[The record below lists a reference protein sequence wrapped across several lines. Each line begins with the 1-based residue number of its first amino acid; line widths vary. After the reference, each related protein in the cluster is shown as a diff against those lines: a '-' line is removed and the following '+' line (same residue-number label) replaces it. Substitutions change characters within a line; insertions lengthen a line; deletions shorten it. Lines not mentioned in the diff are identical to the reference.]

1 MFRRCCA
8 LFMLLLCCLVLLTAC
23 GGGQE
28 IETCLFVLALGIDP
42 APDGSLTVT
51 AKALSG
57 SQDSP
62 ESGQSG
68 ESGGSSGGEG
78 GAQSASSTE
87 QSEPGYITLSAT
99 AASSLR
105 AMSLLSATTPRTLNL
120 SQLREVVINQTLAE
134 SGATLTILREI
145 YAIFRANGAAIIVVT
160 PDNAGDFV
168 RSQRASLGVRLSQHL
183 DLLFDHFAQLGTIPP
198 DTTLSSVISAMESS
212 VCDAMAVYAAT
223 NDFENTLVLAG
234 DEDLNRLPGHLPR
247 TAPFTNEYLG
257 TALFSGPR
265 MTGTLTGEETSIL
278 NLITGSTFSQ
288 MTIIGG
294 AQYKVN
300 ARPNIKRHI
309 SREDGALEVHVSI
322 SFTHIAG
329 DIDQTSQEL
338 AAELER
344 SAVHLLARLQ
354 ACESDAACYGHLAV
368 RRFPDIASWEAYDWR
383 AAYGNAPVRATV
395 DVRIL

>member
-1 MFRRCCA
+1 MLRRCCL
-8 LFMLLLCCLVLLTAC
+8 LFSLLLCCLFLLTAC

-28 IETCLFVLALGIDP
+28 IETCLFVLSMGIDP

-51 AKALSG
+51 VKALSG
-57 SQDSP
+57 SQEAP
-62 ESGQSG
+62 ESGHGGNTAG
-68 ESGGSSGGEG
+68 ED
-78 GAQSASSTE
+78 ASTAE

-134 SGATLTILREI
+134 SGATLTVLREI
-145 YAIFRANGAAIIVVT
+145 YAIFRANGGAVIVVT

-183 DLLFDHFAQLGTIPP
+183 DLLFDHFAELGTIPP

-212 VCDAMAVYAAT
+212 VCDAMAVYAAA

-234 DEDLNRLPGHLPR
+234 DEDLGRLPGHLPR
-247 TAPFTNEYLG
+247 TAPFTDEYLG

-300 ARPNIKRHI
+300 ARPRVKRSI
-309 SREDGALEVHVSI
+309 SREDGALEVSVSI

-344 SAVHLLARLQ
+344 AAVQLISRLQ
-354 ACESDAACYGHLAV
+354 AAESDAACYGHFAV
-368 RRFPDIASWEAYDWR
+368 RRFPDIASWKAYNWA
-383 AAYGNAPVRATV
+383 AAYQSAPVRARVT
-395 DVRIL
+395 VRIL

>member
-1 MFRRCCA
+1 MPRRLA
-8 LFMLLLCCLVLLTAC
+8 LLALLLCCLVSLTAC

-28 IETCLFVLALGIDP
+28 IETCLFVLSMGIDP

-51 AKALSG
+51 VKALSG
-57 SQDSP
+57 SQESP
-62 ESGQSG
+62 ESGQDTAHG
-68 ESGGSSGGEG
+68 DD
-78 GAQSASSTE
+78 AQDTSAE

-99 AASSLR
+99 ATSSLR

-120 SQLREVVINQTLAE
+120 SQLREIVLNRTLAE

-145 YAIFRANGAAIIVVT
+145 YAIFRANGGAVIVVT
-160 PDNAGDFV
+160 PDNAGDFI

-183 DLLFDHFAQLGTIPP
+183 DLLFDHFAELGTIPP

-212 VCDAMAVYAAT
+212 VCDAIAVYAAT
-223 NDFENTLVLAG
+223 NDFENTLMLAE

-247 TAPFTNEYLG
+247 TAPFPTEYLG
-257 TALFSGPR
+257 TALFSGSR
-265 MTGTLTGEETSIL
+265 MTGTLTGEETSIF
-278 NLITGSTFSQ
+278 NLVSGAPTSQ

-300 ARPNIKRHI
+300 VKPRVKRRL
-309 SREDGALEVHVSI
+309 SKEDGALEVHISI
-322 SFTHIAG
+322 SFTHVAG

-344 SAVHLLARLQ
+344 SAAQLIARLQ
-354 ACESDAACYGHLAV
+354 AAESDAACYGHLAV
-368 RRFPDIASWEAYDWR
+368 RRFLDVASWEAFDWR
-383 AAYGNAPVRATV
+383 AAYRNAPVRATV
-395 DVRIL
+395 KVRVL

>member
-1 MFRRCCA
+1 MLRRRLA
-8 LFMLLLCCLVLLTAC
+8 LLALLLFCLPLLTAC

-51 AKALSG
+51 VKALSG

-62 ESGQSG
+62 ESGQ
-68 ESGGSSGGEG
+68 ESGSGGEG
-78 GAQSASSTE
+78 DMQGASSGE
-87 QSEPGYITLSAT
+87 QAEPGYITLSAT

-134 SGATLTILREI
+134 SGATLSVLREI
-145 YAIFRANGAAIIVVT
+145 YAIFRANGAAVVVVT
-160 PDNAGDFV
+160 PDNAGDFI

-183 DLLFDHFAQLGTIPP
+183 DLLFRHFAELGTIPP

-212 VCDAMAVYAAT
+212 VCDAITVYAAT
-223 NDFENTLVLAG
+223 NDFENTLVLDKDG
-234 DEDLNRLPGHLPR
+234 DLNRLPGHLPR
-247 TAPFTNEYLG
+247 TAPFAAEYLG
-257 TALFSGPR
+257 TALFSGAR

-278 NLITGSTFSQ
+278 NLITGATFSQ

-294 AQYKVN
+294 SQYKVN
-300 ARPNIKRHI
+300 ARPNIKRRV

-322 SFTHIAG
+322 SFTHLSG
-329 DIDQTSQEL
+329 DIDQTSQDL
-338 AAELER
+338 AAQLER
-344 SAVHLLARLQ
+344 ATVQLLARLQ
-354 ACESDAACYGHLAV
+354 AADCDAACFGHYAV
-368 RRFPDIASWEAYDWR
+368 RRFPDIPSWEAYNWR
-383 AAYGNAPVRATV
+383 TVYRDAPLRATV
-395 DVRIL
+395 KVRIL